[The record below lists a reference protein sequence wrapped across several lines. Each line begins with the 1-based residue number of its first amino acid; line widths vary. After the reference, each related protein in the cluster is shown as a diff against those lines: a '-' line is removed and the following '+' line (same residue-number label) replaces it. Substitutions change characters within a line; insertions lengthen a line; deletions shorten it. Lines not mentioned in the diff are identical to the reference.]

1 MYDMYDYHLHSTH
14 SGDGKVPDIV
24 QAMAAIERG
33 VKEICFT
40 DHFDVDF
47 PNAPTMDFE
56 VDIPTYHDDI
66 QFVREQFSDKLSVK
80 WGIEVGMQPDERIM
94 AETNRRLAGWEFDYM
109 IASVHCNPGNDY
121 HRASSWAPIW
131 IDTAVSDI

>member
-1 MYDMYDYHLHSTH
+1 MYEMYDYHLHSTH

-47 PNAPTMDFE
+47 PNAHNLDFE
-56 VDIPTYHDDI
+56 VDIPTYREDVH
-66 QFVREQFSDKLSVK
+66 FVQEQFADKL
-80 WGIEVGMQPDERIM
+80 
-94 AETNRRLAGWEFDYM
+94 
-109 IASVHCNPGNDY
+109 
-121 HRASSWAPIW
+121 
-131 IDTAVSDI
+131 AVNGALK

>member
-56 VDIPTYHDDI
+56 VDIPT
-66 QFVREQFSDKLSVK
+66 SVSYTHLGGK
-80 WGIEVGMQPDERIM
+80 I
-94 AETNRRLAGWEFDYM
+94 NRCTQG
-109 IASVHCNPGNDY
+109 
-121 HRASSWAPIW
+121 
-131 IDTAVSDI
+131 

>member
-47 PNAPTMDFE
+47 PNA
-56 VDIPTYHDDI
+56 H
-66 QFVREQFSDKLSVK
+66 LS
-80 WGIEVGMQPDERIM
+80 R
-94 AETNRRLAGWEFDYM
+94 
-109 IASVHCNPGNDY
+109 
-121 HRASSWAPIW
+121 
-131 IDTAVSDI
+131 

>member
-1 MYDMYDYHLHSTH
+1 MYEMYDYHLHSTH

-47 PNAPTMDFE
+47 PNAHNLDFE
-56 VDIPTYHDDI
+56 VDIPHIERTYTLC
-66 QFVREQFSDKLSVK
+66 RNNL
-80 WGIEVGMQPDERIM
+80 R
-94 AETNRRLAGWEFDYM
+94 T
-109 IASVHCNPGNDY
+109 
-121 HRASSWAPIW
+121 SWP
-131 IDTAVSDI
+131 